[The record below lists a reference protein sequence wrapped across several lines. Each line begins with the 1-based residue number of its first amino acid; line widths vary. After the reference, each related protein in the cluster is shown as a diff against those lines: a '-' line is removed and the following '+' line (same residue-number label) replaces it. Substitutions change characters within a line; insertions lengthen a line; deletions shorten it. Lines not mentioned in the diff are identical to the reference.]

1 MKISNLPDRDV
12 KVIIIKMFNK
22 LGKIMIEYSANFNKE
37 LENIK
42 KQGELKNTIPEI
54 KIHQKESTVDQM
66 IRRTDT
72 QTGRQNSG
80 NHYS

>member
-1 MKISNLPDRDV
+1 MRQNHRKVKISNLPDRDV

-42 KQGELKNTIPEI
+42 IQNELRLHSLK
-54 KIHQKESTVDQM
+54 
-66 IRRTDT
+66 
-72 QTGRQNSG
+72 
-80 NHYS
+80 

>member
-42 KQGELKNTIPEI
+42 IQNELRLHSLK
-54 KIHQKESTVDQM
+54 
-66 IRRTDT
+66 
-72 QTGRQNSG
+72 
-80 NHYS
+80 